1 MDNDCIQLINFDT
14 PILDDGTISIEI
26 RKAIQVVDLYTEEKN
41 QDWLWFRWI
50 IWEEICRLMPIK
62 TTQPTWPFG
71 NLVYYKK
78 RFSFGILD
86 VWVAHYWHRLNGG
99 ILFLKS
105 SYLEPFEYK
114 RQPKKKNVDDLKK
127 GTSITKIKRIQKIRE
142 KKKKIRD
149 RDKKKFV
156 PNPEIKSLGEKFRK
170 ENRVHS
176 EKFTEA
182 KHNYLLIEEKKY
194 NVKKTTNLSARRKTK
209 RNKIKI
215 EDILG

>member
-1 MDNDCIQLINFDT
+1 
-14 PILDDGTISIEI
+14 
-26 RKAIQVVDLYTEEKN
+26 
-41 QDWLWFRWI
+41 
-50 IWEEICRLMPIK
+50 
-62 TTQPTWPFG
+62 
-71 NLVYYKK
+71 
-78 RFSFGILD
+78 
-86 VWVAHYWHRLNGG
+86 
-99 ILFLKS
+99 
-105 SYLEPFEYK
+105 LEPFEYK